1 MNERYGILPKM
12 TTVCD
17 TNMTENDFA
26 LSSLFGFV
34 DTLLGESGV
43 QQMYDTWFSLD
54 YLDEIDAES
63 EPNLTQNVNIDITI
77 EPTSIKSV
85 ENSQSRNDIVRHP
98 VDSHNGKSWIRAP
111 RIATANS
118 GLSAQ
123 SPNNVNV
130 QAGATRAGAS
140 RISERFTRPIMENLT
155 RLYRFYNSITSENNK
170 IMQSLPEMKFN
181 ISNPKAVDNRNPS
194 VTSNNNTPKINSTA
208 NGFELIERLIKHNR
222 NHIEQFRFL
231 EQLNYAKA
239 GAAEK
244 ISKLENQTR
253 DEKVRGQAFTSSQI
267 DPKSDNI
274 SVKYIDYIRSSEYPT
289 VRLEN
294 AVRQTAHLQNT
305 PSHRSININNTNIS
319 GNTGNDKNEAK
330 QGARVV
336 SNVKNNQS
344 NTELSRD
351 TAQSI
356 GQEKVR
362 DLTDKLTIAHKESEI
377 PEQRLSAD
385 IANLSAKQ
393 IELPKVISDSDS
405 SVGASDT
412 VRKINTAGSDA
423 DDINIRFANK
433 ITSGNHIS
441 AGQLHPQLLNSR
453 KINADK
459 IKTSGIADF
468 GGNIYERSAHGFVSA
483 ISPENSTYI
492 YNEINKPFS
501 VEYLTNTDD
510 TGMSGS
516 TKVISSDLTVGPNIV
531 NNTYEST
538 APQSTSDNIA
548 NKSDSGELGHVVN
561 EKVPVSIS
569 QRNDEKAP
577 QNTLKREVYRIK
589 SVTRNTSGNV
599 QFPEGMSFNEYF
611 NNPQYYMNYGAYSAD
626 GTGKSLIHNTDGAV
640 AAGNKTNDIL
650 LSTEGGQNNIAQN
663 SDADKIPHGGDI
675 KDGGN
680 LRSSSESS
688 EDITNLTEQYTQNL
702 QNNAV
707 VNENIVPTDITY
719 LRQDGDTNIDG
730 GNVNSSSEDITKL
743 TEQYTQN
750 LQNSAAANTNNTPT
764 DITYLR
770 QDGDTNIDG
779 GNVNS
784 SSEDITNLTEQYTQ
798 NLQNNAV
805 VNENIVPT
813 DITYLHQDGDTNI
826 DGDNVNS
833 ASEDITKLT
842 EQYTQNLQNNAAAN
856 TNNTPTDITYLRQ
869 DGDTNI
875 DGGNVNSSSEDITN
889 LTEQYTQNL
898 QNSVVTNE
906 NIAPTNITY
915 LRQDGDTNIDGDNVN
930 SSSEDITNLTEQYT
944 QNLQNSVV
952 TNENITPTDITYLRQ
967 DGDTNIDGGNVNSSS
982 EDITNLTEQY
992 TQNLQNSAAAN
1003 NITPVDIAYLHNPE
1017 TTQLAGTV
1025 TDVNNTDSTRN
1036 VNIAE
1041 DKSPAKNRL
1050 HAYRSLSDLKLG
1062 MNNTFFDNRSSRVLN
1077 NKMTAL
1083 RNENIS
1089 SVNNISLQNEPQY
1102 VANELNKHN
1111 STVSPNDL
1119 GGYTAAVSMRYL
1131 QSEPNI
1137 VSELQNTNAA
1147 DIVTKSIASD
1157 NNVERNNP
1165 AKASIMESETE
1176 SSRTLNGT
1184 EKTSEN
1190 QLRTVG
1196 QRGNTLIQN
1205 NAANENTSNDILENT
1220 HNSSVDMMRE
1230 SEPARLIYLEPENP
1244 ARESDTAKSPT
1255 HTFGKRQYIES
1266 EYVKSLPSWAR
1277 SFLRDSFNAEYAQ
1290 TSVEKAG
1297 LSNDQNLTKF
1307 NISGL
1312 NEGRLKSNK
1321 GTFEARATQMS
1332 DAAMGAASEAR
1343 DDNLRFMYDKA
1354 LPDSVEGNR
1363 LNSGAPHAFSA
1374 VQPNNR
1380 YRNPSHI
1387 ARPKMIEWNAPL
1399 QNSGS
1404 AIPNPTA
1411 VYSHPV
1417 DLSLKSSEKLENTN
1431 AVQSRIDTS
1440 VRTKLSQS
1448 ASQRGY
1454 SEAEIHRMA
1463 EKVYSII
1470 EKRLKTERRRLG
1482 L

>member
-98 VDSHNGKSWIRAP
+98 VDSQNGKSWIRTP

-155 RLYRFYNSITSENNK
+155 QLYRFYNSITSENNK
-170 IMQSLPEMKFN
+170 ILQSLPEMKFN

-231 EQLNYAKA
+231 EQFNYAKA

-267 DPKSDNI
+267 DPKSDKI

-294 AVRQTAHLQNT
+294 AVRQTAHLQDT

-330 QGARVV
+330 QGARFV

-344 NTELSRD
+344 NTELSHD

-377 PEQRLSAD
+377 PEQRISTD

-405 SVGASDT
+405 AVGASDT

-453 KINADK
+453 KINTDK

-516 TKVISSDLTVGPNIV
+516 TNVISSDLTVGTNIV
-531 NNTYEST
+531 NNTHEST
-538 APQSTSDNIA
+538 APQSTSGNIA
-548 NKSDSGELGHVVN
+548 NKSDSGELGHVAN

-626 GTGKSLIHNTDGAV
+626 GTGKSLIHSTDGAV

-663 SDADKIPHGGDI
+663 SAADKIPHGGEI

-680 LRSSSESS
+680 VRSSSE
-688 EDITNLTEQYTQNL
+688 
-702 QNNAV
+702 
-707 VNENIVPTDITY
+707 
-719 LRQDGDTNIDG
+719 
-730 GNVNSSSEDITKL
+730 
-743 TEQYTQN
+743 
-750 LQNSAAANTNNTPT
+750 
-764 DITYLR
+764 
-770 QDGDTNIDG
+770 
-779 GNVNS
+779 
-784 SSEDITNLTEQYTQ
+784 
-798 NLQNNAV
+798 
-805 VNENIVPT
+805 
-813 DITYLHQDGDTNI
+813 
-826 DGDNVNS
+826 
-833 ASEDITKLT
+833 
-842 EQYTQNLQNNAAAN
+842 
-856 TNNTPTDITYLRQ
+856 
-869 DGDTNI
+869 
-875 DGGNVNSSSEDITN
+875 
-889 LTEQYTQNL
+889 
-898 QNSVVTNE
+898 
-906 NIAPTNITY
+906 
-915 LRQDGDTNIDGDNVN
+915 
-930 SSSEDITNLTEQYT
+930 
-944 QNLQNSVV
+944 
-952 TNENITPTDITYLRQ
+952 
-967 DGDTNIDGGNVNSSS
+967 SS

-1102 VANELNKHN
+1102 VANELNKQN

-1119 GGYTAAVSMRYL
+1119 GGYTAAVSMRHL

-1137 VSELQNTNAA
+1137 VSELQNTNAT

-1176 SSRTLNGT
+1176 SNRTLNGT

-1255 HTFGKRQYIES
+1255 RTFGKRQYIES
-1266 EYVKSLPSWAR
+1266 EYVKKLPSWAR

-1290 TSVEKAG
+1290 TSVKKAG
-1297 LSNDQNLTKF
+1297 LSNDQNSTKF

-1321 GTFEARATQMS
+1321 GTFESRATRMS